1 METKLHAATLNK
13 GRRGVLHG
21 SKSYIIQDKAGQIL
35 EVRSISAGLD
45 YPGVGPEHAFLKD
58 IKRATYHGVTDKQAL
73 EAFKILCGQDK
84 RKNPNPHNYFH
95 LL

>member
-35 EVRSISAGLD
+35 EVHSISAG
-45 YPGVGPEHAFLKD
+45 A
-58 IKRATYHGVTDKQAL
+58 
-73 EAFKILCGQDK
+73 
-84 RKNPNPHNYFH
+84 
-95 LL
+95 